1 MQEAIATTQRLS
13 TVQNMPIFNM
23 YERQRAHGHK
33 MAYKVLTACGSAAA
47 SASTAKSKLEQNM
60 PDYGIPKH
68 ELNIE
73 IVRLGELES
82 HIESADVA
90 VLMTGSS
97 KDIDTD
103 VPMVK
108 GVPLMTGVGE
118 DEVYEQVAE
127 HLQRQ

>member
-1 MQEAIATTQRLS
+1 
-13 TVQNMPIFNM
+13 
-23 YERQRAHGHK
+23 

-47 SASTAKSKLEQNM
+47 SASTAKTKLEQNL
-60 PDYGIPKH
+60 PDYGIPKR

-73 IVRLGELES
+73 IVRLGELEG
-82 HIESADVA
+82 HIDSADLA

-97 KDIDTD
+97 KDLDTS

-118 DEVYEQVAE
+118 DEVYQKVAD
-127 HLQRQ
+127 HLQDQ